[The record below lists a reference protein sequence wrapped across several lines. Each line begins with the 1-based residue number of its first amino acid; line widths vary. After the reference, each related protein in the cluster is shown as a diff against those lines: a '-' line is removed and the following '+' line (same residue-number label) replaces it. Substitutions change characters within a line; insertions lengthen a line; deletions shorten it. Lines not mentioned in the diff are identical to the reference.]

1 MLKILN
7 LKNNILPCFYIFYIF
22 LYAFVRINYEKVLGK
37 EMIPVSKVTHAVRDA
52 IDEQC
57 IRKFGRQTAIQAI
70 TDLRQHE
77 INRKKV
83 LHKLSY
89 INAETYK
96 KGHAGYKAP
105 AWQKKRPWLPVN
117 APPLK

>member
-1 MLKILN
+1 
-7 LKNNILPCFYIFYIF
+7 
-22 LYAFVRINYEKVLGK
+22 
-37 EMIPVSKVTHAVRDA
+37 MIPVRKVTHAVRDM

-70 TDLRQHE
+70 TDLKIHE
-77 INRKKV
+77 TNRKKV

-89 INAETYK
+89 IDSDTYK
-96 KGHAGYKAP
+96 KGSTDYKAP